1 MTRPISNA
9 KTKIEKKA
17 ILSFNTR
24 NDPTIQQGQK
34 LLTLKGTIDKRRVV
48 GQLTV
53 NKTNLDDFCETIP
66 DRSFKLWKHSM
77 KTPATRLGYIKV
89 MLKFMQKQVDEGKLS
104 DQLAFDELAKLDHKM
119 ITEMCEDWII
129 EKTQKLNPNS
139 VEIVF
144 YPVELFFNQNDVI
157 LNWKRLHKM
166 FPQKI
171 KPKNRKAYSQDDMSA
186 LYDGMLDTRSRSLL
200 TFLGSSSI
208 RVGALEEMQLKHIG
222 DYKDCKLLTV
232 YANTLEEYKT
242 FISPEASHLFDKYLE
257 ERKEAGENVTPE
269 SWAFVSQYTA
279 KHKVT
284 ASGKRLNYEGIYKI
298 VERAGQKAQV
308 RIAGKRQNTK
318 TLERRDIA
326 NIHGIRK
333 FAETTFNNERLHQ
346 NYINI
351 LTGHTSANLDVS
363 TYWNYED
370 NINEVYAEYIKC
382 LPKLAISQEAR
393 RKFDVLGAK
402 SLSTEQELA
411 YEQRITD
418 QEKKIKELETLVLD
432 NLTNPMTQRNTK
444 RELYKPLS
452 QLREQSLF
460 LFLFF

>member
-1 MTRPISNA
+1 MTRPISNP

-24 NDPTIQQGQK
+24 NDPTIQQGQT
-34 LLTLKGTIDKRRVV
+34 LTKKGKIDKRRVV

-53 NKTNLDDFCETIP
+53 NKTNLDDFCDTIP

-77 KTPATRLGYIKV
+77 KARATQLGYIKE
-89 MLKFMQKQVDEGKLS
+89 MLKFTQKQVDEAKLS

-119 ITEMCEDWII
+119 ITEMCEDWIFDR
-129 EKTQKLNPNS
+129 TQKLNPNS
-139 VEIVF
+139 VEISF

-166 FPQKI
+166 FPKKI
-171 KPKNRKAYSQDDMSA
+171 KPKNRKAYTQDNMSA
-186 LYDGMLDTRSRSLL
+186 LYDEMLDTRSRSLL
-200 TFLGSSSI
+200 TFLGTSSI
-208 RVGALEEMQLKHIG
+208 RVGALEEMQLKHIE

-232 YANTLEEYKT
+232 YANTIEEYKT
-242 FISPEASHLFDKYLE
+242 FISPEASRLFDKYLQ
-257 ERKEAGENVTPE
+257 ERKEAGENITPE

-279 KHKVT
+279 QHKVT

-308 RIAGKRQNTK
+308 RIAGTK
-318 TLERRDIA
+318 QERRDIA

-370 NINEVYAEYIKC
+370 NISKVYDEYCKC
-382 LPKLAISQEAR
+382 LPYLAISQEVR
-393 RKFDVLGAK
+393 RKFDIQASK

-432 NLTNPMTQRNTK
+432 NLTNKMTQKNT
-444 RELYKPLS
+444 RPELYKPLS
-452 QLREQSLF
+452 QLRE
-460 LFLFF
+460 